1 MNQLP
6 SVPLRQETVHAS
18 KKLTVINDSAA
29 TSPDAVIQALRRFL
43 PSSRG
48 KLALITGG
56 TDKNLAFEELAKY
69 IKTNLKPDHI
79 VFLKGSAT
87 QKLLR
92 ELDWAKFPYR
102 QDLICDDL
110 KTCLKKAIALNPAL
124 ILFSPGSASFEKFKN
139 EFDRGAQF
147 TSLAKK
153 LT

>member
-6 SVPLRQETVHAS
+6 LVPLRQEIVRAS

-69 IKTNLKPDHI
+69 IKANLKPDQI

-92 ELDWAKFPYR
+92 ELDWTKFPYR
-102 QDLICDDL
+102 HDLICDDL
-110 KTCLKKAIALNPAL
+110 KTCLKKAITLNPAL

-147 TSLAKK
+147 AALAKK
-153 LT
+153 LI